1 MCVSID
7 NWLALWRVIT
17 SSSSLPRC
25 KKRARVFRF
34 SNSNSNR
41 KKNAQETRQV
51 FCLGFTFRCFTI
63 WSVVYY
69 IDTICVLFYF
79 IFETALI
86 IIFFFF
92 SFFVFLFFVNNF
104 EIFLRLFLF
113 YFCFRSLF
121 FVYSLF
127 SCVCLFILFFF
138 CILVACRRSGGCW
151 STELTTKRVA
161 AATAVAAAASELGR
175 AGDASSGSDSVS
187 SRLAGWGTCS
197 HCV

>member
-1 MCVSID
+1 MNYQLLCVCVYRQ
-7 NWLALWRVIT
+7 LTRTVARYHLFFF
-17 SSSSLPRC
+17 SSSLQKTRARFSVFKQQQQQK
-25 KKRARVFRF
+25 KKRTGNASSLLFGFYF
-34 SNSNSNR
+34 S
-41 KKNAQETRQV
+41 
-51 FCLGFTFRCFTI
+51 LLHYML
-63 WSVVYY
+63 VYY

-86 IIFFFF
+86 IIFFSFLFLFF
-92 SFFVFLFFVNNF
+92 FFVNNF

-127 SCVCLFILFFF
+127 TCVCLFILFFF

-161 AATAVAAAASELGR
+161 AATAVATAASELGR

-187 SRLAGWGTCS
+187 SRLAG
-197 HCV
+197 